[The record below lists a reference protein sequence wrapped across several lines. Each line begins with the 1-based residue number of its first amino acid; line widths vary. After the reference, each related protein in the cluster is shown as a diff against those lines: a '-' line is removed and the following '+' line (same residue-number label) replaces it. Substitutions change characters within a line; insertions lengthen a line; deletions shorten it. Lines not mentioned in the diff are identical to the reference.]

1 MGKESLFKKLWQ
13 PRVVAHTFMPSTG
26 EAEAGEFLFQ
36 DIQGYTQKPYPEEPQ
51 HYHQKPNQTK
61 KNPKKP
67 KRTKLIL
74 KREDEVMANFLS
86 VQSQFLKQ
94 STSHTQKLRNEGPEV
109 GNCSDIQDQTLEK
122 TTPKRILLDAVCKLN
137 IGWDK

>member
-61 KNPKKP
+61 KNPKTAKKQNP
-67 KRTKLIL
+67 PNNQTHNMKTAD
-74 KREDEVMANFLS
+74 EDLNLDFRDPCK
-86 VQSQFLKQ
+86 SQEWLCLPLLQ
-94 STSHTQKLRNEGPEV
+94 
-109 GNCSDIQDQTLEK
+109 IWQT
-122 TTPKRILLDAVCKLN
+122 N
-137 IGWDK
+137 IGEQLGLAGQPGQLTTELQIQ